1 MDGDIYVL
9 DDIDRQILRELRK
22 DGRASYR
29 VIADNLNI
37 ADGTVRARVSRM
49 TDLGIL
55 KISPLVNPFY
65 FKNSILAHIGMQLES
80 RTHHETMRKIAELE
94 GVLSVCN
101 SAGEFDLMVE
111 VYLHSRDELNH
122 FLFGLLPKI
131 EGIKST
137 HTFVY
142 LDARNKWI
150 EPKF

>member
-1 MDGDIYVL
+1 MNGEIYLL
-9 DDIDRQILRELRK
+9 DDTDRQIIRELRQ

-29 VIADNLNI
+29 VIAEKLNL
-37 ADGTVRARVSRM
+37 ADGTVRARVNRM
-49 TDLGIL
+49 TELGIL
-55 KISPLVNPFY
+55 KISALINPFY
-65 FKNSILAHIGMQLES
+65 FENSILAHIGMQLES
-80 RTHHETMRKIAELE
+80 RTHHETMKKIAQLD

-101 SAGEFDLMVE
+101 AAGEFDLVIE
-111 VYLHSRDELNH
+111 VFLHSRDELNH

-142 LDARNKWI
+142 LDAQNKWI

>member
-1 MDGDIYVL
+1 MNGEQYEL
-9 DDIDRQILRELRK
+9 DDIDRHILRELQR
-22 DGRASYR
+22 DGRASFR
-29 VIADNLNI
+29 LIAENLEI
-37 ADGTVRARVSRM
+37 ADGTVRARVNRM

-55 KISPLVNPFY
+55 KISALINPFY
-65 FKNSILAHIGMQLES
+65 FENSILAHIGMQLES
-80 RTHHETMRKIAELE
+80 RTHHEAMKKIAELE

-101 SAGEFDLMVE
+101 AAGEYDLVVE
-111 VYLHSRDELNH
+111 VFLHSRDELNR
-122 FLFGLLPKI
+122 FLFGRLPKI

>member
-1 MDGDIYVL
+1 MSGETYIL
-9 DDIDRQILRELRK
+9 DEIDRQILRELRK

-29 VIADNLNI
+29 VIAATLDI
-37 ADGTVRARVSRM
+37 ADGTVRTRVNRM
-49 TDLGIL
+49 TELGIL
-55 KISPLVNPFY
+55 KISALVNPFY
-65 FKNSILAHIGMQLES
+65 FENSILAHIGMQLES
-80 RTHHETMRKIAELE
+80 RTHHETMRKIAELD

-101 SAGEFDLMVE
+101 AAGEYDLVIE
-111 VYLHSRDELNH
+111 VFLHSRDELNH